1 MKEILKF
8 NGFIIAL
15 YFFAV
20 IVNSDL
26 KAEDLNTKVNSSDN
40 IPAAGTKIN
49 RWFVGGNVGA
59 TFGDYNQISISPLV
73 GYRFSTEVSG
83 GLQFIYNYSW
93 QTVNEGQTNQASIN
107 SNTFGG
113 NVFLQYNPIN
123 EFYLKAEFE
132 YDSYSN
138 FQTTQNTT
146 VNEAVPF
153 LFLGAG
159 YSKSISK
166 IATINAGIKF
176 DLLNNI
182 NSPYQSGT
190 PFFYVGT
197 GIGI

>member
-1 MKEILKF
+1 MNSYIKIIRICLI
-8 NGFIIAL
+8 FIIAVT
-15 YFFAV
+15 FFAEV
-20 IVNSDL
+20 
-26 KAEDLNTKVNSSDN
+26 KAEDFNLPQNTGDN
-40 IPAAGTKIN
+40 IPAAGTKVKK
-49 RWFVGGNVGA
+49 WFVGGNVGA
-59 TFGDYNQISISPLV
+59 TFGDYNQISITPLIGYQFSPEL
-73 GYRFSTEVSG
+73 SS

-93 QTVNEGQTNQASIN
+93 QTVNEGQTNQTSIN

-113 NVFLQYNPIN
+113 NVFFQYNPIR
-123 EFYLKAEFE
+123 EFFLKAEFE

-146 VNEAVPF
+146 INQAVPF

-159 YSKSISK
+159 YSKAISK

-182 NSPYQSGT
+182 NSPYESGT

>member
-1 MKEILKF
+1 MKNIFKTTKRITVFILF
-8 NGFIIAL
+8 VFI
-15 YFFAV
+15 F
-20 IVNSDL
+20 SDL
-26 KAEDLNTKVNSSDN
+26 KAEDLDLNTEVNDN
-40 IPAAGTKIN
+40 VPAAGTTVKK
-49 RWFVGGNVGA
+49 WFIGGNVGA
-59 TFGDYNQISISPLV
+59 TFGDLNQISISPLV
-73 GYRFSTEVSG
+73 GYQFSPEFSS

-93 QTVNEGQTNQASIN
+93 QTVNEGQSNQSSIN
-107 SNTFGG
+107 SSTFGG
-113 NVFLQYNPIN
+113 NVFFQYNPIS
-123 EFYLKAEFE
+123 EFYLKTEFE

-146 VNEAVPF
+146 INQAVPF

-159 YSKSISK
+159 YSKKISK

>member
-1 MKEILKF
+1 MKT
-8 NGFIIAL
+8 
-15 YFFAV
+15 YFSIFRNLV
-20 IVNSDL
+20 IFVFTVMVFSEV
-26 KAEDLNTKVNSSDN
+26 KAEDFNLEQNTGDN
-40 IPAAGTKIN
+40 IPAAGTKAKK
-49 RWFVGGNVGA
+49 WFVGGNVGA
-59 TFGDYNQISISPLV
+59 TFGDYNQISLTPLIGYQFSPEL
-73 GYRFSTEVSG
+73 SS

-93 QTVNEGQTNQASIN
+93 QTVNEGQSNQTSIN

-113 NVFLQYNPIN
+113 NVFFQYNPIR

-146 VNEAVPF
+146 INQAVPF

-159 YSKSISK
+159 YSKAISK

-182 NSPYQSGT
+182 NSPYESGT

>member
-1 MKEILKF
+1 MNKNIRSFIQFAILF
-8 NGFIIAL
+8 ITVFII
-15 YFFAV
+15 
-20 IVNSDL
+20 SDI
-26 KAEDLNTKVNSSDN
+26 KAEDFNLGNKSKAIS
-40 IPAAGTKIN
+40 PAAGKKIN
-49 RWFVGGNVGA
+49 NWFVGGNVGA
-59 TFGDYNQISISPLV
+59 TFGDYNQISISPLI
-73 GYRFSTEVSG
+73 GYRFSSEVST

-93 QTVNEGQTNQASIN
+93 QTVNEGQSNQSSIN

-113 NVFLQYNPIN
+113 NVFIQYNPIS
-123 EFYLKAEFE
+123 EFYLKGEFE

-138 FQTTQNTT
+138 FATTQNTT
-146 VNEAVPF
+146 INEAVPF

-159 YSKSISK
+159 YSKTISK

-176 DLLNNI
+176 DLLNNQ